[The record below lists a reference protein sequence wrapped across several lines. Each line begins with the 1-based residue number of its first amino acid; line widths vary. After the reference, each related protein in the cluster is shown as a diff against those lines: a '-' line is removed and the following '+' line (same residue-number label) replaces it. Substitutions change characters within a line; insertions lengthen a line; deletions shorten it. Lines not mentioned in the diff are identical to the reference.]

1 MDNPDDRKS
10 AFFIIHGA
18 LNDFLPARMRFQII
32 PVHFRG
38 RQSVKHLVES
48 LGIPHVEVGHIVIAQ
63 NQVDFDYL
71 VGHLE
76 HVQVYPYNEPLE
88 LPNTAYAPS
97 DETARFVVDNHLGKL
112 AAYLRML
119 GFDTIYRSDIQ
130 DDELA
135 AIAHQEERI
144 LLTRDHRL
152 LMRAYVR
159 YGYWVRSKLPQLQI
173 REIIQ
178 RWNLTPLVRPFRRCI
193 RCNGV
198 LLPVDKEQIQDRLQ
212 PLTKLYFEEF
222 RICPDCQQIYWK
234 GSHFERMNHF
244 IMDTLDEKAR

>member
-1 MDNPDDRKS
+1 MDNHCDQKS
-10 AFFIIHGA
+10 AFFIFHGA
-18 LNDFLPARMRFQII
+18 LNDFLPARLRSQTI

-38 RQSVKHLVES
+38 RQSVKHLIES
-48 LGIPHVEVGHIVIAQ
+48 LGIPHVEVGQIIIAQ

-71 VGHLE
+71 VNHLE
-76 HVQVYPYNEPLE
+76 QVLVYPYNEPLE
-88 LPNTAYAPS
+88 LPNAHHAQG
-97 DETARFVVDNHLGKL
+97 DEGVRFVVDNHLGKL

-119 GFDTIYRSDIQ
+119 GFDTVYRSDIQ

-135 AIAHQEERI
+135 AIACQEERI

-152 LMRAYVR
+152 LMRACIQ
-159 YGYWVRSKLPQLQI
+159 YGYWVRSKLPQIQI
-173 REIIQ
+173 REIVQ
-178 RWNLTPLVRPFRRCI
+178 RWNLAPFARPFRRCI
-193 RCNGV
+193 RCNGL

-222 RICPDCQQIYWK
+222 RICPACNQIYWK

-244 IMDTLDEKAR
+244 IQDTLDEKAK